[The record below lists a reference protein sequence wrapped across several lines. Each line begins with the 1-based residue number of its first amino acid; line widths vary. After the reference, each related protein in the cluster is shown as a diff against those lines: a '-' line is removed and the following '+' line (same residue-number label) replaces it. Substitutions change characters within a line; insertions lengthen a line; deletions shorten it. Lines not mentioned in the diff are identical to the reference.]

1 MARTATRL
9 LAFYLVF
16 QADFGQD
23 IDYGQ
28 AIARFH
34 RPVSEDFLR
43 QLVEG
48 VLENSRYLDGVIDTF
63 ALGWTAA
70 RLPRVD
76 RAILRLGA
84 WELLGTE
91 IPPAVAINEAVE
103 LAKDYGGA
111 ESSAF
116 INGVLDS
123 IMAKRAELAPGLGQN
138 QS

>member
-23 IDYGQ
+23 PDYSQ
-28 AIARFH
+28 AMQEFA
-34 RPVSEDFLR
+34 RPVNEDFLR
-43 QLVEG
+43 QLVDG
-48 VLENSRYLDGVIDTF
+48 VLSHCRYLDEVIDMY
-63 ALGWTAA
+63 ARGWSVD

-84 WELLGTE
+84 WELLGTD
-91 IPPAVAINEAVE
+91 IPPAVAINEAVK

-123 IMAKRAELAPGLGQN
+123 IKAQQAELAPGLEKT
-138 QS
+138 